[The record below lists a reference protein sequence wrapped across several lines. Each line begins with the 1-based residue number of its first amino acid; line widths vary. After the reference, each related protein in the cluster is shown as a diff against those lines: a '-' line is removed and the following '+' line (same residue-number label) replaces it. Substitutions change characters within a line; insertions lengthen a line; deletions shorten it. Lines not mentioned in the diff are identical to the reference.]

1 MMEIEAS
8 SDRARGAIFEVDRV
22 LGLLVNFTDPETEI
36 KRFLL

>member
-1 MMEIEAS
+1 MELEVL
-8 SDRARGAIFEVDRV
+8 SDGARGAIFEVDRV